1 MKWRVFKNRNYLIA
15 IAVFFAL
22 LSTWTLRNLALFWDG
37 SIRNLWTAS
46 QPSSYL
52 QEALV
57 YSIAND
63 VGSAFVQFWIF
74 ALLSL
79 FFLLPYLW
87 ILSPY
92 LNGALKQVR
101 NEQVS
106 CLLLAITL
114 PILIGLIM
122 SSVDFV
128 YENWW
133 MPDYWVS
140 YYPISQIR
148 YLVFTIVR
156 YLFISIVP
164 LSWLAYE
171 LANRKHELVSMV
183 N

>member
-1 MKWRVFKNRNYLIA
+1 
-15 IAVFFAL
+15 
-22 LSTWTLRNLALFWDG
+22 
-37 SIRNLWTAS
+37 
-46 QPSSYL
+46 
-52 QEALV
+52 
-57 YSIAND
+57 
-63 VGSAFVQFWIF
+63 
-74 ALLSL
+74 
-79 FFLLPYLW
+79 
-87 ILSPY
+87 
-92 LNGALKQVR
+92 
-101 NEQVS
+101 
-106 CLLLAITL
+106 
-114 PILIGLIM
+114 M

-171 LANRKHELVSMV
+171 LANRKHELASMV